1 MEVNQLTAKLLHW
14 RKSAT
19 AVAAAALLGLCASQ
33 ALALTLGRMAVQST
47 LGEPLRAEIDLPS
60 ITPEEAASL
69 KAAVANPDAYRTA
82 GLDYNPIMGDLQI
95 ELLLKED
102 GRPFLSV
109 TSNRPLNDPF
119 VDLILDA
126 RWSSGRIVSYY
137 TLLLDPP
144 KLRLAPIPAPTLA
157 QVATPVPDASAPA
170 IPPEAP
176 LTSVEPIPRT
186 AQETTESASSRAL
199 PEVRP
204 APVLAT
210 EVVKPAPAISVTRE
224 VTLKTGDT
232 ASKIAIAYKAS
243 DVSLD
248 QMLVALLRANPD
260 GFVNGNLNR
269 VRAGAVLKLP
279 EPDQVTAIPPGEASQ
294 VVRAHSKDF
303 SEYRAKLAA
312 SVPTRELAAA
322 DRQASGKIQA
332 QIKDKKPSAQAPDKL
347 TLSKAAAERK
357 ANEEK
362 IAKEREAEEAA
373 ARTQALN
380 KNLEELNKLNSA
392 SQATESPPP
401 AAPVVPPPA
410 PVIPADAQT
419 GWLERLINNPL
430 IPAAAGGL
438 IALLAGFGFYRV
450 RKRKETSEPETL
462 DETSQVASTN
472 LEITEQPPTLT
483 EGDVEQPVEIS
494 DTSPTDSDLDNPESQ
509 LEEPSDLSEATPETN
524 LETPS
529 GFDLEIPS
537 GSNLETPS
545 GPDLEIPSGFD
556 LEIPSGSN
564 LETPSGPDLETP
576 SGPDLETPSGPDLET
591 PSGFDLEI
599 PSGANLEAA
608 SGSNLRSTSGSI
620 PEQAM
625 ALNDP
630 DGVSLDEG
638 SRTNSIKQ
646 AQPKTADAVEPES
659 DIDLDFLL
667 DEPTSNAPPPLDMN
681 FEGVASRVE
690 GAASGDIPE
699 PGRTNADQMDL
710 SGTKRQSDPS
720 VIIALPDGMGDLE
733 ISLDGLDS
741 PPPELK
747 QDNVQDKKPS
757 DMLEFDLSS
766 LSLDLDSPAGPA
778 SPEIMDDPLV
788 TKLALAEEFNAI
800 GDTDGAR
807 AMIEEVI
814 AEATGEMKAKAEQA
828 LRALR

>member
-1 MEVNQLTAKLLHW
+1 MTAKLLHW

-157 QVATPVPDASAPA
+157 QVPPPVPDASAPA

-322 DRQASGKIQA
+322 DRRASGKIQA

-494 DTSPTDSDLDNPESQ
+494 DASPTDSELDNPESQ

-524 LETPS
+524 
-529 GFDLEIPS
+529 
-537 GSNLETPS
+537 
-545 GPDLEIPSGFD
+545 
-556 LEIPSGSN
+556 
-564 LETPSGPDLETP
+564 
-576 SGPDLETPSGPDLET
+576 LET

>member
-1 MEVNQLTAKLLHW
+1 MTAKLLHW

-303 SEYRAKLAA
+303 SEYRAKLAS

-322 DRQASGKIQA
+322 DRRASGKIQA

-524 LETPS
+524 
-529 GFDLEIPS
+529 
-537 GSNLETPS
+537 
-545 GPDLEIPSGFD
+545 
-556 LEIPSGSN
+556 
-564 LETPSGPDLETP
+564 
-576 SGPDLETPSGPDLET
+576 LET